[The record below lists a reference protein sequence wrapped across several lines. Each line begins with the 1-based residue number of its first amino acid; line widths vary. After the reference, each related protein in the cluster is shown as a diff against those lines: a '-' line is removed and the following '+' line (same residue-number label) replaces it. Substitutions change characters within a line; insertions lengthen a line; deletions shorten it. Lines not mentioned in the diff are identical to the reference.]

1 VAGQIP
7 RSVCQPAI
15 GTHTRT
21 GIKRMISNTN
31 TRNHLLSA
39 LPEEEFAEFGSS
51 LTPVSLSHRQIIHE
65 RNTPIDHVYFI
76 EQGITSVLTIMSNGA
91 MSEVGMIG
99 TEGVVGMSALLGA
112 ETSAQRIIVQ
122 VPGSALRMNAALC
135 KASFDQRPAFH
146 RIVLRFVDAFL
157 GLSAQTAACNL
168 LHSAEQRCAR
178 WLLMASARIR
188 SDTMP
193 MTHEFLSSML
203 GIRRTGITAIA
214 GTLQRSGVIQYH
226 RGRIRITDHDGLAAA
241 ACECYRLDR
250 ERIGRLP

>member
-1 VAGQIP
+1 
-7 RSVCQPAI
+7 
-15 GTHTRT
+15 
-21 GIKRMISNTN
+21 MISNHTD

-39 LPEEEFAEFGSS
+39 LPEEEFAAFRSN
-51 LTPVSLSHRQIIHE
+51 LTPVSLTHKQIIHE

-76 EQGITSVLTIMSNGA
+76 EHGVTSVLTVMSNGE

-99 TEGVVGMSALLGA
+99 TEGIVGISALLSAGA
-112 ETSAQRIIVQ
+112 SAQRTIVQ

-135 KASFDQRPAFH
+135 KASFDHRTAFH
-146 RIVLRFVDAFL
+146 RTVLRFVDTFL
-157 GLSAQTAACNL
+157 SLSAQTAACNL

-203 GIRRTGITAIA
+203 GIRRTGVTAIA
-214 GTLQRSGVIQYH
+214 GALQRAGLIEYR
-226 RGRIRITDHDGLAAA
+226 RGRIRITDHDGLAGA
-241 ACECYRLDR
+241 ACECYRSDR
-250 ERIGRLP
+250 ERIGGRPDQSE

>member
-1 VAGQIP
+1 
-7 RSVCQPAI
+7 
-15 GTHTRT
+15 
-21 GIKRMISNTN
+21 MISNHTN

-39 LPEEEFAEFGSS
+39 LPEEELTEFKQS
-51 LTPVSLSHRQIIHE
+51 LTPVSLVHKQIIYE
-65 RNTPIDHVYFI
+65 RHTPIDHVYFI
-76 EQGITSVLTIMSNGA
+76 EQGVASVLTVMSNGA

-99 TEGVVGMSALLGA
+99 VEGVVGMSALLGA
-112 ETSAQRIIVQ
+112 ETSMQRIIVQ
-122 VPGSALRMNAALC
+122 VPGSALRMDSALC

-146 RIVLRFVDAFL
+146 RIILRFVDAFL
-157 GLSAQTAACNL
+157 SLSAQTAACNL

-178 WLLMASARIR
+178 WLLMASARMR

-214 GTLQRSGVIQYH
+214 GALQRAGVIQYH

-241 ACECYRLDR
+241 ACECYRLDH
-250 ERIGRLP
+250 ERVGRPP